1 MLIISIHAAEVV
13 FVVLTTVML
22 QLPVMQH
29 SQCNTSLFLLLQ
41 AEKVLL
47 QRTQHL
53 DTLWSKYIFPHVQFF
68 AAHLVDGE
76 HVEICDVVLLGV
88 LDPRPALLLVYQ
100 LSDVLVHKFALFEK
114 RHVRPATT
122 SDDPRVFVL
131 AKVPLK

>member
-1 MLIISIHAAEVV
+1 MQYQSVSLAPSRKGAAAENAA
-13 FVVLTTVML
+13 
-22 QLPVMQH
+22 PRY
-29 SQCNTSLFLLLQ
+29 SLEQ
-41 AEKVLL
+41 
-47 QRTQHL
+47 
-53 DTLWSKYIFPHVQFF
+53 KYIFPHVQFF

>member
-1 MLIISIHAAEVV
+1 MQYQSVSLAPSRKGAAAENAA
-13 FVVLTTVML
+13 
-22 QLPVMQH
+22 PRY
-29 SQCNTSLFLLLQ
+29 SLEQ
-41 AEKVLL
+41 
-47 QRTQHL
+47 
-53 DTLWSKYIFPHVQFF
+53 KYISTCPDF

-100 LSDVLVHKFALFEK
+100 LSDVLVHKFTLFEK

>member
-1 MLIISIHAAEVV
+1 MQYQSVSLAPSRKGAAAENAAPRYS
-13 FVVLTTVML
+13 LEQIYISTY
-22 QLPVMQH
+22 PV
-29 SQCNTSLFLLLQ
+29 
-41 AEKVLL
+41 
-47 QRTQHL
+47 
-53 DTLWSKYIFPHVQFF
+53 F

>member
-1 MLIISIHAAEVV
+1 
-13 FVVLTTVML
+13 
-22 QLPVMQH
+22 MQH
-29 SQCNTSLFLLLQ
+29 SQCNTSLFLLLPV
-41 AEKVLL
+41 EKVLL

-53 DTLWSKYIFPHVQFF
+53 DTLWSKYIYISTCPVF